1 MAGAP
6 KGNSNAKG
14 NKGGAPKGNSNAK
27 GNKGGA
33 PEGNLNAL
41 SNGSYYDPTK
51 HLEKDFLK
59 KYLPTATK
67 KIIKEAAESG
77 INSLEILWTNIQL
90 QFAAIIRSQKIMYV
104 KDINDKTIEKIE
116 ERGGKTWGEKWEVQQ
131 SWDKQ
136 SNFLTSQS
144 KAMSTLINMISKYDE
159 LLHKNWELASEE
171 QRTRV
176 DILKAQLNSLSGDK
190 DKNKNVKKLDS
201 ILSQIK
207 SETNE

>member
-1 MAGAP
+1 MVGAP
-6 KGNSNAKG
+6 KGNKNASG
-14 NKGGAPKGNSNAK
+14 NKGGAPKGNRNAV

-90 QFAAIIRSQKIMYV
+90 QFAAIVRSQKIMYV
-104 KDINDKTIEKIE
+104 KDINDKTVEKVE
-116 ERGGKTWGEKWEVQQ
+116 ERGGETWAEKWEFQQ
-131 SWDKQ
+131 AWDKQ
-136 SNFLTSQS
+136 ANFLTSQS
-144 KAMSTLINMISKYDE
+144 KAMSALMNMITKYDE
-159 LLHKNWELASEE
+159 LLHKNWELASDE

-176 DILKAQLNSLSGDK
+176 DILKAQLNGLSGDK
-190 DKNKNVKKLDS
+190 DKNKNIKKLDS

-207 SETNE
+207 GKTNE